1 MTELLLIF
9 RFRGD
14 VSFEPGTS
22 WLTLISVARYR
33 PLIHLFDITEARTW
47 KKLDTSRRSPCTGI
61 SMMLA
66 GAVVAAAAASTTTA
80 LSRLSRVKGADFLS
94 LSLYNRTTQQYPF
107 RVEIFKL
114 KVRAETKQ
122 FAEKGFVR
130 FIRSLGGFCV
140 E

>member
-1 MTELLLIF
+1 
-9 RFRGD
+9 
-14 VSFEPGTS
+14 
-22 WLTLISVARYR
+22 
-33 PLIHLFDITEARTW
+33 
-47 KKLDTSRRSPCTGI
+47 
-61 SMMLA
+61 MMLA

-80 LSRLSRVKGADFLS
+80 LSRLSRVKGADF